1 MSEII
6 NLDKFYF
13 EEFSRSISKFT
24 LKSKKKLFKKAL
36 FLDRDGV
43 LIEDVHHINSPEKVK
58 LCPKVLD
65 FLKDARKKN
74 YGLIVVTNQSSVSR
88 SIISYQE
95 YKAITS
101 KFLSLLTE
109 DIYPE
114 FILSSFHLPK
124 NTNNLENYN
133 WRKPGTGMID
143 YVLNISKFNTSQS
156 YIIGDK
162 LTDLIAG
169 YRSGLSNFIY
179 VKSKLHS
186 NQSNLIKNWSIK
198 ESIPYKELIELD
210 SSFI

>member
-1 MSEII
+1 MSEIM

-24 LKSKKKLFKKAL
+24 LKSKKQLFKKAL

-43 LIEDVHHINSPEKVK
+43 LIEDVHHINSPEKLK

-65 FLKDARKKN
+65 FLRGARKKN
-74 YGLIVVTNQSSVSR
+74 YALIVVTNQSSVSR

-95 YKAITS
+95 YKDITS

-114 FILSSFHLPK
+114 FILSSFHLP
-124 NTNNLENYN
+124 NNSSKLDNYN

-143 YVLNISKFNTSQS
+143 YALNISKFNKSKS
-156 YIIGDK
+156 FIIGDK
-162 LTDLIAG
+162 LTDLISG

-198 ESIPYKELIELD
+198 EDIFYKELIELD

>member
-43 LIEDVHHINSPEKVK
+43 LIEDVHHINSPKKVT

-65 FLKDARKKN
+65 FLKEARQKN

-95 YKAITS
+95 YKAITI

-114 FILSSFHLPK
+114 FILSSFHLP
-124 NTNNLENYN
+124 NNSNNLDNYN

-143 YVLNISKFNTSQS
+143 YALNKSKFNTSKS
-156 YIIGDK
+156 FIIGDK

-169 YRSGLSNFIY
+169 HRSGLSNFIY
-179 VKSKLHS
+179 VKSQLHS

-198 ESIPYKELIELD
+198 ESIPYRELNELD
-210 SSFI
+210 ASFI

>member
-24 LKSKKKLFKKAL
+24 LKSKKLFKKAL

-43 LIEDVHHINSPEKVK
+43 LIEDVHHINSPKKVK

-74 YGLIVVTNQSSVSR
+74 YGLVVVTNQSSVSR

-114 FILSSFHLPK
+114 FILSSFHLP
-124 NTNNLENYN
+124 NNSNNLDNYN

-143 YVLNISKFNTSQS
+143 YALNISKFNTSQS

-179 VKSKLHS
+179 VKSNLHS

-198 ESIPYKELIELD
+198 KSIPYRELIELD
-210 SSFI
+210 ASFI

>member
-1 MSEII
+1 MSNVT
-6 NLDKFYF
+6 NLEKYYF
-13 EEFSRSISKFT
+13 EEFSKSISKFT
-24 LKSKKKLFKKAL
+24 LKSKKDLFKKAL

-43 LIEDVHHINSPEKVK
+43 LIEDVHHINSPKNVK

-65 FLKDARKKN
+65 FLRDARKKN

-88 SIISYQE
+88 SIISYQV
-95 YKAITS
+95 YRAITS

-114 FILSSFHLPK
+114 LILSSFHLP
-124 NTNNLENYN
+124 NNSNNLDDYN

-143 YVLNISKFNTSQS
+143 YALNISKFNTSKS

-179 VKSKLHS
+179 IKSKLHS

-198 ESIPYKELIELD
+198 EDIDYKELKELD
-210 SSFI
+210 ASFI